1 MYVRFEVT
9 VNVTILKVTLSAR
22 SDPLTALLWRPYMPT
37 KVKCMGLTI
46 SSYSTLLVQ
55 VHRDF
60 GSSVQSASPAIG
72 RCRVLACESMLCS
85 VPFFSLLSVGLYYDS
100 VYSTVYGYL
109 IRVYIS
115 IHSVVCL
122 TTVP

>member
-1 MYVRFEVT
+1 M
-9 VNVTILKVTLSAR
+9 L
-22 SDPLTALLWRPYMPT
+22 T
-37 KVKCMGLTI
+37 KVKCMGLPI
-46 SSYSTLLVQ
+46 SSCSTLLVQ

-60 GSSVQSASPAIG
+60 VFSVQSECAVVG
-72 RCRVLACESMLCS
+72 RCNVLAWESMLCS
-85 VPFFSLLSVGLYYDS
+85 VPLFLFSSVGLYYDS
-100 VYSTVYGYL
+100 LCSTVYGYL